1 LDDGKLSE
9 EEAES
14 LILGSVQDWK
24 TAADQRGAHD
34 ENKLSFSAKDLV
46 CTLNSQIQLR
56 AQGNHLYGR
65 IVTNLQRQF
74 QL

>member
-46 CTLNSQIQLR
+46 CTL
-56 AQGNHLYGR
+56 
-65 IVTNLQRQF
+65 QRQF

>member
-14 LILGSVQDWK
+14 LILGSMQDWK
-24 TAADQRGAHD
+24 TAANQSGAHD
-34 ENKLSFSAKDLV
+34 ENKLSCSAKDLV
-46 CTLNSQIQLR
+46 CTL
-56 AQGNHLYGR
+56 
-65 IVTNLQRQF
+65 QRQF